1 MEIQVETTVSQVT
14 VYPDRARVTAV
25 AECECEPGLHRL
37 LADEL
42 PLTLESDSVRV
53 TGRGSAQVRILSVDV
68 TRQFYEETPAVQLRD
83 LLQQIEQVEAE
94 INTLQDEKEGW
105 AAHGRYLDGLR
116 EATQEYA
123 KGLSRGKTTVA
134 DQTTLIA
141 FLQEQDSQMR
151 TAVRGLDQQLKEA
164 ERRLQKLKNE
174 AGQLRSSKPRER
186 NQVQIEIE
194 ALTAGTFSPE
204 ISYVVNKAGWQ
215 PLYDVRL
222 IEEDE
227 PPTLAVTYIAQVT
240 QNSGQDWSEVALSV
254 STARPSL
261 NQRLPELNPWYVD
274 EARPIMP
281 RAVRKPM
288 AQTAVASPQAVAAA
302 AVPADMA
309 AEADVPVMFE
319 AETVSAIVQ
328 SSESVTAVTFHI
340 PGRADIPSDGSP
352 HKKTLQQINLD
363 PKIDYLCIPKHTDSV
378 YRRATLEN
386 NSASPL
392 LAGSASLFVGDEFI
406 GRTRLDY
413 TAVNGEIELLLG
425 VEESI
430 TVQRELKKRE
440 VDKKM
445 LRDQRRIRFG
455 YEIELKNLL
464 AKAVGVEIH
473 DHIPVSRNESIKI
486 KLDQV
491 KPEPAEHTDL
501 NMLEWQIAL
510 PAAGEQT
517 ILYEFLVEYP
527 RTMNITGIY
536 D

>member
-25 AECECEPGLHRL
+25 AECACELGLHRL

-42 PLTLESDSVRV
+42 PLTLETDSVRV
-53 TGRGSAQVRILSVDV
+53 SGKGSAQVRILSVDV
-68 TRQFYEETPAVQLRD
+68 SRQFYEETPAAQLRD

-94 INTLQDEKEGW
+94 MSALKDEKEGW

-123 KGLSRGKTTVA
+123 RGLSRGKTTVA

-141 FLQEQDSQMR
+141 FLKEQDTQMR

-186 NQVQIEIE
+186 HQVQVEIE
-194 ALTAGTFSPE
+194 ALTAGSFIPE

-227 PPTLAVTYIAQVT
+227 RPALAVTYIAQVT
-240 QNSGQDWSEVALSV
+240 QNSGQDWSGVALSV

-261 NQRLPELNPWYVD
+261 NQRLPELKPWYVD

-288 AQTAVASPQAVAAA
+288 AQPAAAAPQVLAA
-302 AVPADMA
+302 AVPADVV
-309 AEADVPVMFE
+309 AEAEAPVMVE
-319 AETVSAIVQ
+319 AEAVSATVQ
-328 SSESVTAVTFHI
+328 SNESATAVTFNI
-340 PGRADIPSDGSP
+340 PGSSDIPSDGSP
-352 HKKTLQQINLD
+352 HKTTLQQINLD

-378 YRRATLEN
+378 YRRATLAN

-392 LAGSASLFVGDEFI
+392 LGGSASLFVGDEFI
-406 GRTRLDY
+406 GRTQLDY

-425 VEESI
+425 VEERI
-430 TVQRELKKRE
+430 TIERELKKRE

-464 AKAVGVEIH
+464 AKEVKVEVH

-491 KPEPAEHTDL
+491 KPEPVEHTDL

-510 PAAGEQT
+510 PEAGEQA
-517 ILYEFLVEYP
+517 IQYEFLVEYP